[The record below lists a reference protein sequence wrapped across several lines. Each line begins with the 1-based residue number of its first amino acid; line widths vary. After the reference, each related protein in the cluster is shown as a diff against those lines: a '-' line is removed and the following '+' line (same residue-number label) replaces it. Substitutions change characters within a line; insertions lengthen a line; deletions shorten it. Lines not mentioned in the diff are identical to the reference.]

1 MKQDGVLKIA
11 ATLLL
16 VAVGWLFTI
25 TYNKIEHLS
34 ERQERLVQTL
44 AKASVQADRNEKKLD
59 MILMG
64 RIKAKE

>member
-1 MKQDGVLKIA
+1 MTSDSLVKIA

-16 VAVGWLFTI
+16 VTIGWLFTI

-34 ERQERLVQTL
+34 NRQETMAQTL
-44 AKASVQADRNEKKLD
+44 AKAATQADRNEKKLD

-64 RIKAKE
+64 RIRAKE